1 MKSLSLI
8 VVLAGGAL
16 LTACETDTVVEHR
29 HYSYSE
35 PVRYRRV
42 SYGEPTRRVYYYR
55 EPVRRV
61 YYRDYRWH
69 DDDDDLYGP
78 DHVALRYSGAPASP
92 EAVNRGF

>member
-8 VVLAGGAL
+8 VIAAGSAL
-16 LTACETDTVVEHR
+16 LTACETHSVTEHR
-29 HYSYSE
+29 RYSYSE

-42 SYGEPTRRVYYYR
+42 YYGEPGQRVYYR

-61 YYRDYRWH
+61 YYRDYTFR
-69 DDDDDLYGP
+69 DYNDDLYGP

-92 EAVNRGF
+92 AAVNLGF

>member
-16 LTACETDTVVEHR
+16 LTACETETVEHR

-42 SYGEPTRRVYYYR
+42 YYGDPARRVYYYR

-78 DHVALRYSGAPASP
+78 DHVALHYSGAPASP

>member
-16 LTACETDTVVEHR
+16 LTACEYEGVHR

-35 PVRYRRV
+35 PVGY
-42 SYGEPTRRVYYYR
+42 RRVYYGEPARRAYYYR
-55 EPVRRV
+55 GPVRRV
-61 YYRDYRWH
+61 YYRDYGWY
-69 DDDDDLYGP
+69 DNDDDLYGP

>member
-8 VVLAGGAL
+8 VVVAGSTL

-29 HYSYSE
+29 RYSYSE
-35 PVRYRRV
+35 PVRYRRGY
-42 SYGEPTRRVYYYR
+42 YGEPLRRVYYR

-61 YYRDYRWH
+61 YYRDYTFR
-69 DDDDDLYGP
+69 DYDSDLYGP

-92 EAVNRGF
+92 AAVNLGF